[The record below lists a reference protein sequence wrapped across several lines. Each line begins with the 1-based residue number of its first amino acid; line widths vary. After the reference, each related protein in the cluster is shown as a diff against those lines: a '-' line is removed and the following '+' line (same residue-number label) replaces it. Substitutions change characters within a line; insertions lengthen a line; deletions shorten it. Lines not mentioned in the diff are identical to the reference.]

1 MVPVISEHIQIAPGV
16 CGNKPHIAGHRI
28 TVQNIVIWH
37 ERLGMSPDE
46 IVFQHPSITLADV
59 YAALA
64 YYHDNLDEIRAS
76 IREDEEFA
84 KQMQEQTPSKLQE
97 KIGNRNVRNNSISP

>member
-1 MVPVISEHIQIAPGV
+1 MVPVISEHIQIIPGV

-37 ERLGMSPDE
+37 ERFGMSPDE

-84 KQMQEQTPSKLQE
+84 KQMQEQTTSKLQE
-97 KIGNRNVRNNSISP
+97 KIGNRNVKNNSISP